1 MSRTK
6 MKRRKRKTPNRM
18 TIRRDNEE
26 QNVNEEKDNDMTQR
40 TTFVTS
46 SVADLVHF

>member
-6 MKRRKRKTPNRM
+6 MKRRKRKTQNRM

-26 QNVNEEKDNDMTQR
+26 QNVNEEKDNDITQI
-40 TTFVTS
+40 TTFVKS